1 MSNII
6 PLNTAPVPRYQIGQT
21 FQLRRNAWSREL
33 ITATVETSR
42 VSTVG
47 VVYTLAIDTGRKYP
61 HWRVVFESLL
71 SKQIVEPA
79 AIAA

>member
-1 MSNII
+1 MPII
-6 PLNTAPVPRYQIGQT
+6 QLDPTPKYAIGQT

-33 ITATVETSR
+33 ITATVETAR

-61 HWRVVFESLL
+61 HWRVVFENPL
-71 SKQIVEPA
+71 SKQIVETAKA
-79 AIAA
+79 A